1 MAPND
6 EKPPRRSTRPHTRL
20 IELGRDE
27 SHSFDFVNPP
37 LVRGSTVL
45 HKSVADMRERVRRRN
60 AGDDALPVAYGIY
73 GSPTHHAFYDA
84 MNQLEGGAH
93 TWATPSGLTA
103 CTMSILAY
111 VKAGDHVLVPD
122 SVYWPSRRFCRDTLP
137 RYGVETT
144 FYDPRL
150 GAEIEAL
157 FRPTTRVI
165 VMESPGSHTFEVQD
179 IPLLSSVAH
188 AHDAICVADN
198 TWATPLFCR
207 PLQLGADVV
216 VHAVTKYIGGHSDL
230 LMGSLTTN
238 ERAWPRL
245 RETMQH
251 YGLTTSADDCWTAL
265 RGLRSMGARL
275 VQHRANAD
283 RLIAWLRAQPE
294 VERVLYPA
302 LPDDPGHALWKRDM
316 SGATG
321 LFGVALKAGIRED
334 RFHDFV
340 DGMQRF
346 GRGYSWGGYESL
358 LIPSFPERT
367 AVPLAFSGPLF
378 RVHAGLEDADDLIA
392 DLEAGFARLRQ

>member
-1 MAPND
+1 MVPND
-6 EKPPRRSTRPHTRL
+6 DEPPRRRPRAQTRL
-20 IELGRDE
+20 ITLGRDE

-45 HKSVADMRERVRRRN
+45 HKSMADMRERVRRRN
-60 AGDDALPVAYGIY
+60 AGDDAMPVAYGIY
-73 GSPTHHAFYDA
+73 GTPTHHAFYDA
-84 MNQLEGGAH
+84 MSQLEGGAH
-93 TWATPSGLTA
+93 SWATPSGLTA

-111 VKAGDHVLVPD
+111 VMAGDHVLVPD
-122 SVYWPSRRFCRDTLP
+122 SVYWPTRRFCRDTLP

-144 FYDPRL
+144 FYDPSM
-150 GAEIEAL
+150 GAEIETL
-157 FRPTTRVI
+157 FRRTTRVI
-165 VMESPGSHTFEVQD
+165 VVESPGSHTFEMQD
-179 IPLLSSVAH
+179 IPLIASIAH
-188 AHDAICVADN
+188 GREAFCVADN
-198 TWATPLFCR
+198 TWATPLYCN
-207 PLQLGADVV
+207 PLKLGADVV
-216 VHAVTKYIGGHSDL
+216 VHAATKYIGGHSDL
-230 LMGSLTTN
+230 LMGTLTTN

-251 YGLTTSADDCWTAL
+251 YGLTTSPDDCWIAL

-275 VQHRANAD
+275 AQHRANAD
-283 RLIAWLRAQPE
+283 KLIAWLQAQPE

-316 SGATG
+316 TGATG
-321 LFGVALKAGIRED
+321 LFGVVLKSVVHET

-367 AVPLAFSGPLF
+367 ATRLESPGPLF
-378 RVHAGLEDADDLIA
+378 RVHAGLEDADDLVE
-392 DLEAGFARLRQ
+392 DLEAGFARLRR